1 AATLRALPQQHSRIT
16 VMKIFNKFELKAEKY
31 AGQQKDK
38 KIIYFNKIISSV
50 NAMTLLPHRSNL

>member
-1 AATLRALPQQHSRIT
+1 
-16 VMKIFNKFELKAEKY
+16 MKIFNKFELKAEKY

-50 NAMTLLPHRSNL
+50 NTMTLLPHRSNL